1 MARCLVIQHVEPEG
15 PYAIR
20 DALEQHDVDVDV
32 CRVFAGGAVPE
43 DTTDLD
49 GLVVMG
55 GPMSATSDEGFP
67 TRRAELGLVAGC
79 LGAGVPV
86 LGICLGAQILAKAA
100 GGEVLAGPS
109 GPEIGWGGV
118 ELTGAAYDDE
128 LLGSLPVHLG
138 VLHWHGDTF
147 SLPEGA
153 VRLAGNQRYANQA
166 FRHGTSA
173 WGLQFHLEVDQLAV
187 EAFLLA
193 FGEEA
198 HSAGVS
204 PTAIADATAGA
215 VEALA
220 PVRDL
225 VAGRFAARVLACSDA
240 GQLVDQG

>member
-1 MARCLVIQHVEPEG
+1 LVIQHVEPEG
-15 PYAIR
+15 PFAIR
-20 DALEQHDVDVDV
+20 DALEGHDVVVDL

-43 DTTDLD
+43 DASGLD

-55 GPMSATSDEGFP
+55 GPMSATGDEGFP
-67 TRRAELGLVAGC
+67 TRRAELRLIAGC
-79 LGAGVPV
+79 LDAGVPV
-86 LGICLGAQILAKAA
+86 LGICLGAQLLAKAA
-100 GGEVLAGPS
+100 GGEVLAGDA
-109 GPEIGWGGV
+109 GPEIGWGDV
-118 ELTGAAYDDE
+118 ELTAAAYDDE

-147 SLPEGA
+147 ALPEGA
-153 VRLAGNQRYANQA
+153 VRLAGNHRYANQA
-166 FRHGTSA
+166 FRHGVSA
-173 WGLQFHLEVDQLAV
+173 WGLQFHLEVDQGAV

-198 HSAGVS
+198 HRAGTS
-204 PTAIADATAGA
+204 PTEIAGATAGA

-225 VAGRFAARVLACSDA
+225 VARRFAGRVLAYSDA